1 MPQRDED
8 ASKMKGSLEYGED
21 AVVAH
26 LEAAEILQ
34 PGVGALDFPALAV
47 ASQLT
52 FVLKATLANVLSVG
66 NDQLRTLSFQSPAQ
80 RIGVIAPV
88 GNDAPQVGAWASASR
103 PRHSYLP
110 QRALR
115 EPAFGNRKST

>member
-80 RIGVIAPV
+80 RIGVIAPI
-88 GNDAPQVGAWASASR
+88 GNDAPERWYSSA
-103 PRHSYLP
+103 
-110 QRALR
+110 
-115 EPAFGNRKST
+115 EWV